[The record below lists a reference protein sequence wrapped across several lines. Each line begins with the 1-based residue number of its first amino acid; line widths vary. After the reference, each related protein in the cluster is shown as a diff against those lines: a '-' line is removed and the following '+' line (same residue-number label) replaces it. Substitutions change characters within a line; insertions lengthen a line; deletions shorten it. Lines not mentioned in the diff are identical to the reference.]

1 MIINLEK
8 WLTAIA
14 SNENLRGED
23 YKVMLLL
30 LANVDYI
37 ITEISQAEIA
47 EKLNMKVPNV
57 CRAIKRLEGE
67 KIIEKR
73 YIGSLLCGYKFLGL
87 LEA

>member
-1 MIINLEK
+1 MIYNLK
-8 WLTAIA
+8 DWLTAIA
-14 SNENLRGED
+14 SNKNLRGED

-47 EKLNMKVPNV
+47 QKLDMKLPNV
-57 CRAIKRLEGE
+57 CRAIKRLEKE

-73 YIGSLLCGYKFLGL
+73 QIGGKLCGYKFLGL

>member
-1 MIINLEK
+1 MIINLEE

-23 YKVMLLL
+23 YKVMFLL
-30 LANVDYI
+30 LANVDYVI
-37 ITEISQAEIA
+37 AEISLAEIA
-47 EKLNMKVPNV
+47 LKLNMKVPNV

-73 YIGSLLCGYKFLGL
+73 YTGKKLCGYKFLGL